1 MMYSSKKNNLLF
13 PLLLALGL
21 ISAVTSQA
29 DSGAT
34 AKARPS
40 TGTPS
45 SYRNATISEITH
57 SVPLFGA
64 AFSANIFSV
73 QRRLYKFGLPIA
85 YVKEN
90 SPAEQ
95 AGLREGDVLL
105 TFDNQ
110 KIFYA
115 NQFAALLRTYKPGNT
130 VRIEFARGDKIFS
143 PTLKLGTRYG
153 QSIERS
159 KGISPDPALADYDD
173 VRIVVNG
180 REISLSKSSDW
191 SNRIAVTKDA
201 VIIRT
206 GTTFPHDIQT
216 IINRF
221 RSRLPDPQAI
231 SKRIDKT
238 IRSFRTDLINGIST
252 WSQIFS
258 SNGKTVIISQEGE
271 TREIVVRTEK
281 DGEIFCGPCSTRE
294 EIEAIPENVRAI
306 IREFTRLE
314 PVQNKNG
321 KALEKNAD
329 KK

>member
-1 MMYSSKKNNLLF
+1 MYSSKKNNLLF

-29 DSGAT
+29 DSAAAGA
-34 AKARPS
+34 RQS

-45 SYRNATISEITH
+45 SYRNTTISEITR

-64 AFSANIFSV
+64 AFSANIFSI
-73 QRRLYKFGLPIA
+73 QRRFYKYGLPIA

-90 SPAEQ
+90 SPAER
-95 AGLREGDVLL
+95 AGIREGDVLL
-105 TFDNQ
+105 TFDGQ

-115 NQFAALLRTYKPGNT
+115 NQFAALLRTYKPDDS
-130 VRIEFARGDKIFS
+130 VKIEFARGDEIFS

-153 QSIERS
+153 QSVERPT
-159 KGISPDPALADYDD
+159 GIGPDPALADHDD

-206 GTTFPHDIQT
+206 GTNFPHDIQT
-216 IINRF
+216 IVDRF

-231 SKRIDKT
+231 SKRIDRT

-258 SNGKTVIISQEGE
+258 SNGKTVILSQEGE
-271 TREIVVRTEK
+271 TREVVVRTKK
-281 DGEIFCGPCSTRE
+281 DGEIFRGPCSTQE
-294 EIEAIPENVRAI
+294 EIDAIPENALTI
-306 IREFTRLE
+306 IREFTALE
-314 PVQNKNG
+314 PIENEN
-321 KALEKNAD
+321 AEKNAD

>member
-1 MMYSSKKNNLLF
+1 MYSSKKNNLLF
-13 PLLLALGL
+13 PLLFALSL

-29 DSGAT
+29 DSGAM
-34 AKARPS
+34 AKARQT

-45 SYRNATISEITH
+45 SYRNATISEITR

-64 AFSANIFSV
+64 AFSANIFSI
-73 QRRLYKFGLPIA
+73 QRRFYKYGLPIA

-90 SPAEQ
+90 SPAER

-105 TFDNQ
+105 TFDGQ

-115 NQFAALLRTYKPGNT
+115 NQFAALLRTYKPEDS
-130 VRIEFARGDKIFS
+130 VKIEFARGDEVFS

-153 QSIERS
+153 QSVERP
-159 KGISPDPALADYDD
+159 KGISPDPALADHDD

-180 REISLSKSSDW
+180 REISLSKSSEW

-206 GTTFPHDIQT
+206 GTNFPHDIQT
-216 IINRF
+216 IVDRF

-258 SNGKTVIISQEGE
+258 SNGKTVVLSQEDE
-271 TREIVVRTEK
+271 TREVVVRTK
-281 DGEIFCGPCSTRE
+281 DDGEIFRGPCSTRE
-294 EIEAIPENVRAI
+294 EIEAIPENVRTI
-306 IREFTRLE
+306 IREFMHLE
-314 PVQNKNG
+314 PIQNGNG
-321 KALEKNAD
+321 KTTEKNAD